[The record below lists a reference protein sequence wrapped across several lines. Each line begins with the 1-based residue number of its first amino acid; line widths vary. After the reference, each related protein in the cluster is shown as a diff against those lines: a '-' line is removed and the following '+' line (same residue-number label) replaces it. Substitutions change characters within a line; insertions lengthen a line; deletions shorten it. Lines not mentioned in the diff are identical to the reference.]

1 MGESGG
7 SSGSSSSTS
16 VVIIILVILSVFMVL
31 AGGWLIDSEISTAS
45 DGSIGS
51 VARFLGYLLC
61 FGGFVAAVI
70 AFVVMAIVNKSA
82 KSAKSAKPASSSP
95 VAVAVI
101 IILVILSVFM
111 VLAGVWL
118 IDSEISTASNGSVAR
133 FLGYLLCFGGLVAA
147 VIAFVVMAIVNKSAK
162 PAKSAKPGS
171 SSPVAVAVIII
182 LVILSVFMVLA
193 GVWLI
198 DSEIS
203 TASNGSVARFLGY
216 LLCFGGIVAA
226 VIAFAV
232 NVIVDKPAES
242 AKSVGSAESSPVT
255 VAVWI
260 TLVISSV
267 LMVLAGS
274 LLLAFRDYLVDHLDL
289 DDLEDQW
296 LGLLGG
302 FLLFAGLVGVVIIVV
317 IAFVV
322 GKSDKPA
329 KPAGQGGTAGQG
341 GSRRSGSPGKSPPPS
356 PVAVAVLITLVI
368 LSGLMCL
375 AGGLLIDSEIAR
387 VSDGSIGSAFRFLGY
402 LLCFGGFVTA
412 VIAFVVNAAVNKSV
426 GSAESSPG
434 SVAVIIILL
443 ILSVFMLLAGLVLLV
458 FRYYQVDPLKL
469 LDLVNQKE
477 EVNQVEVKRRN
488 LR

>member
-1 MGESGG
+1 
-7 SSGSSSSTS
+7 
-16 VVIIILVILSVFMVL
+16 
-31 AGGWLIDSEISTAS
+31 
-45 DGSIGS
+45 
-51 VARFLGYLLC
+51 
-61 FGGFVAAVI
+61 
-70 AFVVMAIVNKSA
+70 
-82 KSAKSAKPASSSP
+82 
-95 VAVAVI
+95 
-101 IILVILSVFM
+101 M

-133 FLGYLLCFGGLVAA
+133 FLGYLLCFGGFVTA
-147 VIAFVVMAIVNKSAK
+147 VIAFVVN
-162 PAKSAKPGS
+162 
-171 SSPVAVAVIII
+171 
-182 LVILSVFMVLA
+182 
-193 GVWLI
+193 
-198 DSEIS
+198 
-203 TASNGSVARFLGY
+203 
-216 LLCFGGIVAA
+216 AA
-226 VIAFAV
+226 V
-232 NVIVDKPAES
+232 N
-242 AKSVGSAESSPVT
+242 KSVGSAESSPVT

-274 LLLAFRDYLVDHLDL
+274 LLLALRDYLVDHLDL

-329 KPAGQGGTAGQG
+329 KPAGTAKPAGSA
-341 GSRRSGSPGKSPPPS
+341 GSRRSAKPAKSAKPASSS

>member
-1 MGESGG
+1 M
-7 SSGSSSSTS
+7 
-16 VVIIILVILSVFMVL
+16 LL
-31 AGGWLIDSEISTAS
+31 AGSLLLALRDYLVDPLNLLDLLDHLDPLDLGDKWL
-45 DGSIGS
+45 GL
-51 VARFLGYLLC
+51 LGYLLL
-61 FGGFVAAVI
+61 FAGLVGAVIIVVI
-70 AFVVMAIVNKSA
+70 AFVVGKSD
-82 KSAKSAKPASSSP
+82 KPA
-95 VAVAVI
+95 
-101 IILVILSVFM
+101 
-111 VLAGVWL
+111 
-118 IDSEISTASNGSVAR
+118 
-133 FLGYLLCFGGLVAA
+133 
-147 VIAFVVMAIVNKSAK
+147 
-162 PAKSAKPGS
+162 
-171 SSPVAVAVIII
+171 
-182 LVILSVFMVLA
+182 
-193 GVWLI
+193 
-198 DSEIS
+198 
-203 TASNGSVARFLGY
+203 
-216 LLCFGGIVAA
+216 
-226 VIAFAV
+226 
-232 NVIVDKPAES
+232 KPAES